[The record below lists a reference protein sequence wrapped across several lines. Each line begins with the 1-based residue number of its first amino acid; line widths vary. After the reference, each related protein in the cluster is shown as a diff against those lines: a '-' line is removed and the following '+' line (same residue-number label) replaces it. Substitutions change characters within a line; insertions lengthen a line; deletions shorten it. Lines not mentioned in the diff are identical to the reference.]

1 MQIGTPIGES
11 APLLPPHVCS
21 IDGTGK
27 TILLLCTKIEL
38 HIFLPSP
45 LGNAGACF
53 CFEQPPRLAYEGL
66 RDAGPLISIVSLTH
80 FCCSQKAAPGVAGPR
95 LQPCGLQTPTP
106 CPGSPQDTGRSPQD
120 PHGLCRRGDGSCL
133 RTGDSQGTPLPQSRH
148 QSEVFHK
155 GQK

>member
-11 APLLPPHVCS
+11 ASLLPPHVCS

-45 LGNAGACF
+45 LGNAGVCF

-95 LQPCGLQTPTP
+95 LQPCGLQTPAP
-106 CPGSPQDTGRSPQD
+106 CPGSPQDTGRSPPGSARPLSAGRRLLPQD
-120 PHGLCRRGDGSCL
+120 RGLP
-133 RTGDSQGTPLPQSRH
+133 GDSPATEPSPVRGVP
-148 QSEVFHK
+148 
-155 GQK
+155 